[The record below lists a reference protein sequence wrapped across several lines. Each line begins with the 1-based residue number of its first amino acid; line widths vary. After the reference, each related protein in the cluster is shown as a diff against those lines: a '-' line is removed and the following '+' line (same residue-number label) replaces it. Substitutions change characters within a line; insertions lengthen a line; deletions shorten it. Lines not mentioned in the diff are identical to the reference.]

1 MVIWGLQKIY
11 TSTYESRFFGKRR
24 RSQGGREEGKEREL
38 IKRSTQKYEKY
49 PASRLIFILA
59 FLYF

>member
-11 TSTYESRFFGKRR
+11 TSTHESRFFGKRR

-38 IKRSTQKYEKY
+38 TKRSTQKYEKY

-59 FLYF
+59 LLYF